1 MTPKIL
7 VTGAAGFIGFHMV
20 KKLCAA
26 GYHVVGIDNLNNYYD
41 PELKMGRLAET
52 GIGFDSLKENE
63 LIASTKYPSYRFA
76 KLDIRDKAELEKLFK
91 TEGFD
96 YVLHLAAQ
104 AGVRYSIT
112 HPDEYIS
119 CNIAGFYNIL
129 ECCRHWPVKHL
140 LFASSSSVYGN
151 RTEVPF
157 REDIPVDKPVSLYAA
172 TKKSNELMAYTYS
185 HLYRVPLT
193 GLRFFTVYGPW
204 GRPDMAYFSF
214 SEKITK
220 GEPIAI
226 FNHGNLQRDFTY
238 VDDIVDAIERLIS
251 RPEIETG
258 TETGAGTG
266 GKGSALYRILNIGHS
281 DPVVLDT
288 FIKELEKQLQQ
299 EAIRVNKPMQAGDVL
314 TTYADVSALEAIIG
328 KMKHTS
334 LAEGLSRFVH
344 WYRDYKNLPVPEA
357 AQRSA
362 V

>member
-20 KKLCAA
+20 KKLCAS
-26 GYHVVGIDNLNNYYD
+26 GYQVVGIDNLNSYYD
-41 PELKMGRLAET
+41 PELKKGRLAES
-52 GIGFDSLKENE
+52 GINAGPLKENE
-63 LIASTKYPSYRFA
+63 LVTSAKFPSYRFA
-76 KLDIRDKAELEKLFK
+76 KLDIRDKSALEKLFN

-119 CNIAGFYNIL
+119 CNITGFYNIL

-214 SEKITK
+214 SEKITN
-220 GEPIAI
+220 GEPISI
-226 FNHGNLQRDFTY
+226 FNNGNLQRDFTY
-238 VDDIVDAIERLIS
+238 VDDIVDAIERLVNK
-251 RPEIETG
+251 PE
-258 TETGAGTG
+258 TEKEAEPGV
-266 GKGSALYRILNIGHS
+266 KGSALYRILNIGHS

-288 FIKELEKQLQQ
+288 FIRELEKQLQL
-299 EAIRVNKPMQAGDVL
+299 EAIRINKPMQAGDVL
-314 TTYADVSALEAIIG
+314 TTYADVSALESIIG

-334 LAEGLSRFVH
+334 LTDGLGRFVK
-344 WYRDYKNLPVPEA
+344 WYRAYKNLPVPENA
-357 AQRSA
+357 DKSA

>member
-26 GYHVVGIDNLNNYYD
+26 GYQVVGIDNLNNYYD
-41 PELKMGRLAET
+41 PELKKGRLAET
-52 GIGFDSLKENE
+52 GISAASLKENE
-63 LIASTKYPSYRFA
+63 PTASTKFPSYRFA
-76 KLDIRDKAELEKLFK
+76 KLDIRDKTALEALFK

-119 CNIAGFYNIL
+119 CNITGFYNIL

-214 SEKITK
+214 SEKITN

-251 RPEIETG
+251 KPETERE
-258 TETGAGTG
+258 TETG
-266 GKGSALYRILNIGHS
+266 GKESALYRILNIGHS

-288 FIKELEKQLQQ
+288 FIRELERQLQM

-334 LAEGLSRFVH
+334 LAEGLSRFVS
-344 WYRDYKNLPVPEA
+344 WYRAYKKLPVPEPA
-357 AQRSA
+357 EPQT
-362 V
+362 